1 LRTFVKQTEQIKM
14 TEGNKSANTVEIGK
28 NFIEVEKVIG
38 SKNPKLLKLLPR
50 FVIRY
55 LKRIIHQDEMN
66 ATIYKHRDKFGLD
79 FVDATLKDFNIT
91 VEASG
96 IENIP
101 VTGKC
106 IIVANHPLG
115 GMDGM
120 AFFQAVGRVRRDLIF
135 PVNDILLT
143 LPGLKV
149 LYVPINKHGLNTN
162 NIDIIEQTFASEK
175 AILYFPAGLC
185 SRKKRGKIVDLEWKK
200 TFISKAKKYQREV
213 IPAFI
218 EGRNSNFFYNLANLR
233 KFLRMKVNFEM
244 LYLVD
249 ELYKQRNRTL
259 KIRFGNPIS
268 YKTFDNTLKDVQWAE
283 KVKEQVYSLNAKK

>member
-1 LRTFVKQTEQIKM
+1 MPEAQT
-14 TEGNKSANTVEIGK
+14 TSAEPEIGK
-28 NFIEVEKVIG
+28 NFLDIEKVIK
-38 SKNPKLLKLLPR
+38 SKNPKLLKFLPR
-50 FVIRY
+50 FIIRY

-66 ATIYKHRDKFGLD
+66 ETIYKHRDKFGLD

-91 VEASG
+91 
-96 IENIP
+96 IEVKGLESIP
-101 VTGKC
+101 PKGPIT
-106 IIVANHPLG
+106 IVSNHPLG

-120 AFFQAVGRVRRDLIF
+120 AFFQAVGKVRKDVVF
-135 PVNDILLT
+135 PVNDLLMA

-149 LYVPINKHGLNTN
+149 IYVPINKHGLNTQ
-162 NIDIIEQTFASEK
+162 NIDIIEQTFASDK

-213 IPAFI
+213 IPTFI
-218 EGRNSNFFYNLANLR
+218 DGRNSNFFYNLANLR
-233 KFLRMKVNFEM
+233 KFLGIKVNFEM

-249 ELYKQRNRTL
+249 EMYKQKNKT
-259 KIRFGNPIS
+259 ITVTFGKPIS

-283 KVKEQVYSLNAKK
+283 KVKQEVYALGEK